1 MLKAKGTLVC
11 VILAVAALGAAP
23 AAPTPAAV
31 VNGEV
36 VTEAQVEAAAAANLK
51 TLEAAHPHSERTAP
65 RERLAILHRA
75 LDAIVEDKLL
85 TAEAAKLNTTKQEIL
100 DAEIDSNVSIP
111 TDEEVAAYYEKNKAR
126 FSAPRDQALHQITQL
141 LIDQSRQP
149 YHDALF
155 NRLKRTYGYREFLE
169 PIRTEVATAGYPSRG
184 PAGAPVTIVEFS
196 DFECPFCGGLYPTLK
211 TIEAA
216 YPDTVRLVY
225 RQFPLRNIHPHAEKA
240 AEASLCA
247 NEQGHFW
254 DMHDS
259 MFGNQQQLTVAAL
272 KKRAADL
279 KLDAAAFDACLDS
292 GRETAAID
300 KDMAEGAGAGV
311 TGTPTMFINGRFLPG
326 NRPYADIKN
335 LIDDELQ
342 RRAPARS
349 K

>member
-1 MLKAKGTLVC
+1 
-11 VILAVAALGAAP
+11 
-23 AAPTPAAV
+23 
-31 VNGEV
+31 
-36 VTEAQVEAAAAANLK
+36 
-51 TLEAAHPHSERTAP
+51 
-65 RERLAILHRA
+65 
-75 LDAIVEDKLL
+75 
-85 TAEAAKLNTTKQEIL
+85 
-100 DAEIDSNVSIP
+100 
-111 TDEEVAAYYEKNKAR
+111 
-126 FSAPRDQALHQITQL
+126 
-141 LIDQSRQP
+141 
-149 YHDALF
+149 
-155 NRLKRTYGYREFLE
+155 
-169 PIRTEVATAGYPSRG
+169 
-184 PAGAPVTIVEFS
+184 
-196 DFECPFCGGLYPTLK
+196 
-211 TIEAA
+211 
-216 YPDTVRLVY
+216 VRLVY